1 MRIAYCIHSLH
12 LFGGVERVLALKAD
26 YLARVCGHEVHIIT
40 ANLKGRKPRF
50 VPDPSIRLTDLGVN
64 ENLFPRRY
72 ARRLD
77 AELRR
82 IRPDITVSV
91 GGRGMEVL
99 SRCTDG
105 SRKVAEYHFSHEKF
119 RMKYGG
125 SAIGRLYASWRTRRV
140 EKAAAGLDAFVVL
153 TESDR
158 GDWEKS
164 VPGVVAI
171 SNPVTFTS
179 AERSPLERKRAVAV
193 GRLVSQ
199 KNFADAVSAWKA
211 VAVSHPGWTLDIYGE
226 GSLRKELG
234 KKIQD
239 SGLSGKVRLMGASE
253 NIHKE
258 LLDSSFLLMTSR
270 YEGFP
275 MVLLEAA
282 ECGLPMVSY
291 DCPKGP
297 AEIIRNGVNGFL
309 VPAGDVRA
317 LSEAAARLAD
327 DPSLLRSM
335 GEEARKTAS
344 AYGIET
350 IMAKWNALFTGL
362 LSSSRPA

>member
-1 MRIAYCIHSLH
+1 
-12 LFGGVERVLALKAD
+12 
-26 YLARVCGHEVHIIT
+26 
-40 ANLKGRKPRF
+40 
-50 VPDPSIRLTDLGVN
+50 
-64 ENLFPRRY
+64 
-72 ARRLD
+72 
-77 AELRR
+77 
-82 IRPDITVSV
+82 
-91 GGRGMEVL
+91 
-99 SRCTDG
+99 
-105 SRKVAEYHFSHEKF
+105 
-119 RMKYGG
+119 
-125 SAIGRLYASWRTRRV
+125 
-140 EKAAAGLDAFVVL
+140 
-153 TESDR
+153 
-158 GDWEKS
+158 
-164 VPGVVAI
+164 
-171 SNPVTFTS
+171 
-179 AERSPLERKRAVAV
+179 
-193 GRLVSQ
+193 
-199 KNFADAVSAWKA
+199 
-211 VAVSHPGWTLDIYGE
+211 
-226 GSLRKELG
+226 
-234 KKIQD
+234 
-239 SGLSGKVRLMGASE
+239 MGAGE

-317 LSEAAARLAD
+317 LSEAVTRLAD

-344 AYGIET
+344 AYGIEA